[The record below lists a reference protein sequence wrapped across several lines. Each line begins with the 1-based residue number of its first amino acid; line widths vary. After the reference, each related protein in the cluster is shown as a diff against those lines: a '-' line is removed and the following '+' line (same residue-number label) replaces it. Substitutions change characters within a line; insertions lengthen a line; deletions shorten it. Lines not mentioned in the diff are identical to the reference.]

1 MDNYHSQ
8 GVPALPAANSEDEYG
23 TTSSEEERK
32 HGTIR
37 NLPLLQNQ
45 SEENHTQ
52 RTPASPAGNW
62 IAGKWGKSYYNGRTV
77 FITMV
82 ILQLPAKLESEPSLT
97 TGAGSACG
105 TVQHVDGKRIEDL
118 VIRTC
123 RKAHQKTKSIIYSY
137 SIHFH
142 NC

>member
-1 MDNYHSQ
+1 
-8 GVPALPAANSEDEYG
+8 
-23 TTSSEEERK
+23 
-32 HGTIR
+32 
-37 NLPLLQNQ
+37 
-45 SEENHTQ
+45 
-52 RTPASPAGNW
+52 
-62 IAGKWGKSYYNGRTV
+62 
-77 FITMV
+77 MV

-137 SIHFH
+137 SIFFSIFKDGRFATFLYA
-142 NC
+142 NNFYPYF